1 MKKILRKTV
10 HLFYLAIAAAP
21 YFVMAQVGQSVDGP
35 TTVNEVWILL
45 NDLFNILFMGIMFVA
60 VVYIVIAAYNYLS
73 ASGDPKKVDK
83 ANHMLLYAVIGVVVA
98 VLAKN
103 IPRIAADIVGIN
115 LDSVIGE
122 YTR

>member
-10 HLFYLAIAAAP
+10 HLFYLAIAAVP
-21 YFVMAQVGQSVDGP
+21 YFVMAQTGGPKSVS
-35 TTVNEVWILL
+35 EVWILL
-45 NDLFNILFMGIMFVA
+45 NDLFNILFLGIMFVA
-60 VVYIVIAAYNYLS
+60 VVYIIIAAYNYLS

-83 ANHMLLYAVIGVVVA
+83 ANHMLLYAVIGVIVA